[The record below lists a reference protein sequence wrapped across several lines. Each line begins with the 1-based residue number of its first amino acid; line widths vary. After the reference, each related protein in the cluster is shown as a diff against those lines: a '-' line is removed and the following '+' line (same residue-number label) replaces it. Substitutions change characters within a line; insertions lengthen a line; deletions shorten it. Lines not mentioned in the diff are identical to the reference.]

1 MISKADNVGAL
12 LLSRQMDRARQKLAR
27 APVQKALRAGRA
39 MAEGVTAGVS
49 FPEVQWKVHRQW

>member
-39 MAEGVTAGVS
+39 MAEGVTAQVTSRGAMEGV
-49 FPEVQWKVHRQW
+49 